1 MMRVPWQ
8 ARLGLLLICC
18 SVTVY
23 TAKIVLIDNLNGTIE
38 YIFNSFGFLFLN
50 VLVVT
55 LVINEL
61 LSVRSRRE
69 RMEKINMVIGTFFS
83 EVGSGLF
90 KRIIPADP
98 DISRLK
104 GVMSV
109 GYQDSPDFSAMAAAV
124 AAHPFVVGSSLID
137 LQDLY
142 EYLRTRREF
151 MLRLLE
157 NPVLLEHQVFTSLLQ
172 ATFHLSDELSRR
184 PSLIGLSDADRRH
197 LAGDISRVYGHLTE
211 EWVRYLGYLKRNYP
225 YLYSLE
231 ARTNPF
237 DPNASAFIID
247 EKK

>member
-1 MMRVPWQ
+1 MKIPWQ
-8 ARLGLLLICC
+8 MRLGLLLICC
-18 SVTVY
+18 SFIVY
-23 TAKIVLIDNLNGTIE
+23 TAKIVLIDNLKGTIE

-61 LSVRSRRE
+61 LSVRSRRD
-69 RMEKINMVIGTFFS
+69 RMEKMNMVIGTFFS

-90 KRIIPADP
+90 KQIIPADP
-98 DISRLK
+98 DIFRLE
-104 GVMSV
+104 GVLSA
-109 GYQDSPDFSAMAAAV
+109 GSQDSPDFSAMEAAV
-124 AAHPFVVGSSLID
+124 ASHPFIVSSSLID
-137 LQDLY
+137 LQKLF
-142 EYLRTRREF
+142 EFLNIRREF

-157 NPVLLEHQVFTSLLQ
+157 NPVLLEHQVFTGLLQ

-197 LAGDISRVYGHLTE
+197 LAGDISRVYEHLTQ
-211 EWVRYLGYLKRNYP
+211 EWVRYLEYLKRNYP

-237 DPNASAFIID
+237 DPTASAFIRD